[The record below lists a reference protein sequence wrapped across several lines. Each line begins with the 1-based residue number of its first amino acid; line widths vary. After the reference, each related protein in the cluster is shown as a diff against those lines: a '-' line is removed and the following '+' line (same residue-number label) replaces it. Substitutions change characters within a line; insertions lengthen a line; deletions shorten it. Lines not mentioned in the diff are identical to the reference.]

1 MKLHKR
7 PAFSRDAD
15 HESPRTGPRRIGED
29 DKPQKAPPE
38 QRVSRSLLWWIL
50 AAALLLIVAIVSR
63 HFDEFLRRTLET
75 KINQRLHGYSVT
87 LGGAHLSPFNF
98 SLTLR
103 DGVIRQQAHPDPPV
117 AAIPRL
123 TASVE
128 WKELLRFHLVA
139 NAVFDRPSVHVNLP
153 QLQEENKDEVDV
165 EDRGWQD
172 ALQAIYPLK
181 FNLIQ
186 VREGAIVY
194 VDKDPKRPFEI
205 THWNLSAENIRNV
218 RSAQGVYPSPVRTE
232 GVLFG
237 TGRGVLEGHMD
248 FLSKPYP
255 GIHAL
260 YKLEKV
266 PLERL
271 GMISSRANLEIEGGI
286 LDSNGEFEYGPKHRE
301 AHIEDVTIHKL
312 RLDYIHTAATAG
324 AEKERAAQAA
334 EVAQDDTPPMP
345 VKIDRFRL
353 NDSLVGVVNRN
364 ADDPYRLFV
373 SNADLTVTN
382 LSSGFKGGP
391 AVAKLTGK
399 FMGSGTARGSATF
412 REDNNGPDFDMAIAI
427 EGASL
432 PSMNDLLRSYG
443 KLDVVKGTFSV
454 YSEISIQNRQIKGYV
469 KPLIKD
475 VDVYDS
481 KQDKKKPVLKKIYE
495 KIAGGLSHILENQP
509 RDEVATVVDLSGT
522 LDDPNSSIWEV
533 VVRLVSNAFV
543 KAILP
548 GFDHEVEKAQK
559 D

>member
-1 MKLHKR
+1 MKLHKKEQDVQDEPAR
-7 PAFSRDAD
+7 P
-15 HESPRTGPRRIGED
+15 GPRRIGENEEPR
-29 DKPQKAPPE
+29 KGAPGQP
-38 QRVSRSLLWWIL
+38 VSRSLLWAIL
-50 AAALLLIVAIVSR
+50 AAALLLIFAIASQ
-63 HFDEFLRRTLET
+63 HFDEFLRRTLEA

-87 LGGAHLSPFNF
+87 LGGAHLSPFNL

-139 NAVFDRPSVHVNLP
+139 NAVFDRPRVHVNLP
-153 QLQEENKDEVDV
+153 QLREEDKDEMDV

-172 ALQAIYPLK
+172 ALQSIYPLK

-186 VREGAIVY
+186 VREGEIVY
-194 VDKDPKRPFEI
+194 VDEDPKRPFEI

-218 RSAQGVYPSPVRTE
+218 RSTTEVYPSPVRTE
-232 GVLFG
+232 GVIFE

-248 FLSKPYP
+248 FLSEPHP

-271 GMISSRANLEIEGGI
+271 GMFSSRANLELEGGV
-286 LDSNGEFEYGPKHRE
+286 LDSNGELEYGVKHQE
-301 AHIEDVTIHKL
+301 AHIEDVTIHGLK
-312 RLDYIHTAATAG
+312 LDYVHTAATAG

-334 EVAQDDTPPMP
+334 EAVQDDNAPMP

-353 NDSLVGVVNRN
+353 NDSVVGLVNRN

-373 SNADLTVTN
+373 SDADLTVTN
-382 LSSGFKGGP
+382 ISSGFKKGP

-399 FMGSGTARGSATF
+399 FMGSGTTRSSATF
-412 REDNNGPDFDMAIAI
+412 REDNNGPDFDLAVAI

-454 YSEISIQNRQIKGYV
+454 YSEVSIQNRRITGYV

-481 KQDKKKPVLKKIYE
+481 EQDKKKPVLKKIYE
-495 KIAGGLSHILENQP
+495 KIAGGLSHILENEP
-509 RDEVATVVDLSGT
+509 REEVATVVDLSGT
-522 LDDPNSSIWEV
+522 LDDPDSSAWEV

-548 GFDHEVEKAQK
+548 GFDREMEKARK

>member
-1 MKLHKR
+1 MKLHKKEQAVHDEPAR
-7 PAFSRDAD
+7 P
-15 HESPRTGPRRIGED
+15 GPRRIGESEEPR
-29 DKPQKAPPE
+29 KGAPQP
-38 QRVSRSLLWWIL
+38 VSRSLLWAIL
-50 AAALLLIVAIVSR
+50 AAALLLIIAIVSQ
-63 HFDEFLRRTLET
+63 HFDEFLRRTLEA

-87 LGGAHLSPFNF
+87 LGGAHLSPFNL

-139 NAVFDRPSVHVNLP
+139 NAVFDRPRVHVNLP
-153 QLQEENKDEVDV
+153 QLQEEDKDEMDV

-181 FNLIQ
+181 FNLIE
-186 VREGAIVY
+186 VKEGDIVY
-194 VDKDPKRPFEI
+194 VDEDPKRPLHI
-205 THWNLSAENIRNV
+205 SHWNLSAENIRNV
-218 RSAQGVYPSPVRTE
+218 RSTTEVYPSPVRTE
-232 GVLFG
+232 GVIFE

-248 FLSKPYP
+248 FLSEPHP

-271 GMISSRANLEIEGGI
+271 GMFSSRANLELEGGV
-286 LDSNGEFEYGPKHRE
+286 LDSNGEFEYGVKHQE
-301 AHIEDVTIHKL
+301 AHIEDVTIHGLK
-312 RLDYIHTAATAG
+312 LDYVHTAATAG
-324 AEKERAAQAA
+324 AEKKRAAQAA
-334 EVAQDDTPPMP
+334 EAVQDDNAPMP

-353 NDSLVGVVNRN
+353 DDSVVGWVNRD

-373 SNADLTVTN
+373 SDADLTVTN
-382 LSSGFKGGP
+382 ISSGFKKGP

-399 FMGSGTARGSATF
+399 FMGSGATRSSATF
-412 REDNNGPDFDMAIAI
+412 REDNNGPDFDLAVAI

-454 YSEISIQNRQIKGYV
+454 YSEVSIQNRRITGYV

-481 KQDKKKPVLKKIYE
+481 EQDKKKPVLKKIYE
-495 KIAGGLSHILENQP
+495 KIAGGLSHILENEP
-509 RDEVATVVDLSGT
+509 REEVATVVDLSGT
-522 LDDPNSSIWEV
+522 LDDPDSSAWEV

-548 GFDHEVEKAQK
+548 GFDREMEKAQK

>member
-1 MKLHKR
+1 MKLHKKEQDVQDEPAR
-7 PAFSRDAD
+7 P
-15 HESPRTGPRRIGED
+15 GPRRIGENEEPR
-29 DKPQKAPPE
+29 KGAPE
-38 QRVSRSLLWWIL
+38 QPVSRSLLWAIL
-50 AAALLLIVAIVSR
+50 AAALLLILAIVSQ
-63 HFDEFLRRTLET
+63 HFDEFLRRTLEA

-87 LGGAHLSPFNF
+87 LGGAHLSPFNL

-139 NAVFDRPSVHVNLP
+139 NAVFDRPRVHVNLP
-153 QLQEENKDEVDV
+153 QLREEDKDEMDV

-172 ALQAIYPLK
+172 ALQSIYPLK

-186 VREGAIVY
+186 VREGEIVY
-194 VDKDPKRPFEI
+194 VDEDPKRPFEI

-218 RSAQGVYPSPVRTE
+218 RSTTEVYPSPVRTE
-232 GVLFG
+232 GVIFE

-248 FLSKPYP
+248 FLSEPHP

-271 GMISSRANLEIEGGI
+271 GMFSSRANLELEGGV
-286 LDSNGEFEYGPKHRE
+286 LDSNGELEYGVKHQE
-301 AHIEDVTIHKL
+301 AHIEDVTIHGLK
-312 RLDYIHTAATAG
+312 LDYVHTAATAG

-334 EVAQDDTPPMP
+334 EAVQDDNAPMP

-353 NDSLVGVVNRN
+353 NDSVVGLVNRN

-373 SNADLTVTN
+373 SDADLTVTN
-382 LSSGFKGGP
+382 ISSGFKQGP

-399 FMGSGTARGSATF
+399 FMGSGTTRSSATF
-412 REDNNGPDFDMAIAI
+412 REDNNGPDFDLAVAI

-443 KLDVVKGTFSV
+443 KLDVVKGTFSI
-454 YSEISIQNRQIKGYV
+454 YSEVSIQNRRITGYV

-481 KQDKKKPVLKKIYE
+481 EQDKKKPVLKKIYE

-509 RDEVATVVDLSGT
+509 REEVATVVDLSGT
-522 LDDPNSSIWEV
+522 LDDPDSSAWEV

-548 GFDHEVEKAQK
+548 GFDREMEKARK

>member
-15 HESPRTGPRRIGED
+15 SGSVRTGPRRIGED
-29 DKPQKAPPE
+29 DKPRKTAPE
-38 QRVSRSLLWWIL
+38 QPVSRSLLWWIL
-50 AAALLLIVAIVSR
+50 AAALLLLIAIVSR
-63 HFDEFLRRTLET
+63 HFDELLRRTLEA
-75 KINQRLHGYSVT
+75 KINQRLTGYSVT

-98 SLTLR
+98 SLTLK
-103 DGVIRQQAHPDPPV
+103 DAVIRQEAHPDPAV

-128 WKELLRFHLVA
+128 WRELLRFHLVA

-194 VDKDPKRPFEI
+194 VDEDPKRPLEI
-205 THWNLSAENIRNV
+205 THWNLTAANIRNV
-218 RSAQGVYPSPVRTE
+218 RSEPGVYPSPVRTD

-237 TGRGVLEGHMD
+237 TGRGVIEGHMD
-248 FLSKPYP
+248 FLSKPHP

-271 GMISSRANLEIEGGI
+271 GMFSSRANLELEGGV
-286 LDSNGEFEYGPKHRE
+286 LDSNGEFEYGVKHRE
-301 AHIEDVTIHKL
+301 AHIENVTIHNLK
-312 RLDYIHTAATAG
+312 LDYVHTAATAG

-334 EVAQDDTPPMP
+334 EAVQDDTPPMP

-353 NDSLVGVVNRN
+353 NDSVVGLVNRN

-382 LSSGFKGGP
+382 LSSGFKQGP
-391 AVAKLTGK
+391 AVAKLTGA
-399 FMGSGTARGSATF
+399 FMGSGSANASATF
-412 REDNNGPDFDMAIAI
+412 REDNNGPDFDLAVAI

-443 KLDVVKGTFSV
+443 KLDVVEGTFSI
-454 YSEISIQNRQIKGYV
+454 YSEVSIHNRQITGYV

-481 KQDKKKPVLKKIYE
+481 QQDKKKPVLKKIYE

-522 LDDPNSSIWEV
+522 LDDPDSSLWEV

-548 GFDHEVEKAQK
+548 GFDREVEKAREG
-559 D
+559 

>member
-1 MKLHKR
+1 MKLHRK
-7 PAFSRDAD
+7 PAAERDVQD
-15 HESPRTGPRRIGED
+15 EPVQPGPRRIGED
-29 DKPQKAPPE
+29 TKTRREPPPVT
-38 QRVSRSLLWWIL
+38 QRTILWWVL
-50 AAALLLIVAIVSR
+50 AAALLLIVVIVSR
-63 HFDEFLRRTLET
+63 HFDEFLRRTLEA
-75 KINQRLHGYSVT
+75 KMNQRLTGYTVT
-87 LGGAHLSPFNF
+87 LGGAHLSPFNL

-128 WKELLRFHLVA
+128 WRELLNFHLVA
-139 NAVFDRPSVHVNLP
+139 NAMFDRPSVHVNLP

-172 ALQAIYPLK
+172 ALQSIYPLK

-186 VREGAIVY
+186 VREGQIVY
-194 VDKDPKRPFEI
+194 VDEDPKRPLEI
-205 THWNLSAENIRNV
+205 SHWNLTAANIRNV
-218 RSAQGVYPSPVRTE
+218 RSEPGVYPSPVRTD

-237 TGRGVLEGHMD
+237 TGRGVIEGHMD
-248 FLSKPYP
+248 FLSKPHP

-260 YKLEKV
+260 YRLEKV

-271 GMISSRANLEIEGGI
+271 GMFSSRANMEIEGGV
-286 LDSNGEFEYGPKHRE
+286 LDSNGEFEYGVKHQE
-301 AHIEDVTIHKL
+301 AHIKDVTVHSLK
-312 RLDYIHTAATAG
+312 LDYVHSAATAS

-334 EVAQDDTPPMP
+334 EAVQDDQAEMP
-345 VKIDRFRL
+345 VKIDRLRL
-353 NDSLVGVVNRN
+353 ADSVVAWVDRT
-364 ADDPYRLFV
+364 ADTPYRLFV
-373 SNADLTVTN
+373 SDADLTVTN
-382 LSSGFKGGP
+382 VSSGFKEGP
-391 AVAKLTGK
+391 AVAELTGA
-399 FMGSGTARGSATF
+399 FMGSGAAHAAATF
-412 REDNNGPDFDMAIAI
+412 REDNNGPDFDLAVEI

-432 PSMNDLLRSYG
+432 PAMNDLLRSYG
-443 KLDVVKGTFSV
+443 KLDVVKGTFSI
-454 YSEISIQNRQIKGYV
+454 YSEVSIHNRKITGYV

-481 KQDKKKPVLKKIYE
+481 KQDKEKPVLKKIYE

-509 RDEVATVVDLSGT
+509 RDEVATVVDLSGS
-522 LDDPNSSIWEV
+522 LDDPNSSVWEV

-559 D
+559 G

>member
-1 MKLHKR
+1 MKLHRR
-7 PAFSRDAD
+7 PAPERDTPD
-15 HESPRTGPRRIGED
+15 EPVRPGPRRIGED
-29 DKPQKAPPE
+29 TKTRREPPPVT
-38 QRVSRSLLWWIL
+38 QRTILWWVL
-50 AAALLLIVAIVSR
+50 AAALLLIAAIVSR
-63 HFDEFLRRTLET
+63 HFDEFLRRTLEA
-75 KINQRLHGYSVT
+75 KINQRLTGYTVT
-87 LGGAHLSPFNF
+87 LGGAHLSPFNL

-139 NAVFDRPSVHVNLP
+139 NAMFDRPSVHVNLP
-153 QLQEENKDEVDV
+153 QLREEDKDEMDV

-172 ALQAIYPLK
+172 ALQSIYPLK

-186 VREGAIVY
+186 VREGQIVY
-194 VDKDPKRPFEI
+194 VDEDPKRPLEI
-205 THWNLSAENIRNV
+205 TRWNLTAANIRNV
-218 RSAQGVYPSPVRTE
+218 RSEPGVYPSPVRTD

-237 TGRGVLEGHMD
+237 TGRGVIEGHMD
-248 FLSKPYP
+248 FLSKPHP

-271 GMISSRANLEIEGGI
+271 GMFSSRANMELEGGV
-286 LDSNGEFEYGPKHRE
+286 LDSNGEFEYGVKHQE
-301 AHIEDVTIHKL
+301 AHIEDVTVHGLK
-312 RLDYIHTAATAG
+312 LDYVHSAATAS
-324 AEKERAAQAA
+324 AEKERAAEAA
-334 EVAQDDTPPMP
+334 EAVQDDTPTMP
-345 VKIDRFRL
+345 VKIDRLRL
-353 NDSLVGVVNRN
+353 ADSLVGWVNRA
-364 ADDPYRLFV
+364 ADKPYRLFV
-373 SNADLTVTN
+373 SDADLSVTN
-382 LSSGFKGGP
+382 ISSGFKEGP
-391 AVAKLTGK
+391 AVAELKGA
-399 FMGSGTARGSATF
+399 FMGSGAAHAAATF
-412 REDNNGPDFDMAIAI
+412 REDNNGPDFDLAVEI

-432 PSMNDLLRSYG
+432 PAMNDLLRSYG
-443 KLDVVKGTFSV
+443 KLDVVKGTFSI
-454 YSEISIQNRQIKGYV
+454 YSEVSIHNRKITGYV

-481 KQDKKKPVLKKIYE
+481 KQDKKKPILKKIYE

-522 LDDPNSSIWEV
+522 LDDPDSSVWEV

-559 D
+559 G

>member
-7 PAFSRDAD
+7 PAFSRDVD
-15 HESPRTGPRRIGED
+15 NESARTGPRRIGED
-29 DKPQKAPPE
+29 DKPRKAPPE
-38 QRVSRSLLWWIL
+38 QPVSRSLLWWIL
-50 AAALLLIVAIVSR
+50 AAALLLIIAIASR
-63 HFDEFLRRTLET
+63 HFDEFLRRTLEA
-75 KINQRLHGYSVT
+75 KINQRLTGYSVT

-103 DGVIRQQAHPDPPV
+103 DAVIRQQAHPDPPV

-128 WKELLRFHLVA
+128 WRELLHFHLVA
-139 NAVFDRPSVHVNLP
+139 NAVFDRPKINLNLP
-153 QLQEENKDEVDV
+153 QLQEENRDEVEV

-172 ALQAIYPLK
+172 ALQSIYPLK
-181 FNLIQ
+181 FNLIE

-194 VDKDPKRPFEI
+194 VDEDPKRPLEI
-205 THWNLSAENIRNV
+205 THWNLAAENIRNV
-218 RSAQGVYPSPVRTE
+218 RSAPGVYPSPVRTE

-237 TGRGVLEGHMD
+237 TGRGILEGHAN
-248 FLSKPYP
+248 FLSEPYP

-271 GMISSRANLEIEGGI
+271 GMISSRANLELEGGV

-301 AHIEDVTIHKL
+301 AHIEDVTIHGLK
-312 RLDYIHTAATAG
+312 LDYVHTAATAG

-334 EVAQDDTPPMP
+334 EVAQDDNAPMP

-353 NDSLVGVVNRN
+353 NDSVVGWVNRD

-373 SNADLTVTN
+373 SDADLTVTN
-382 LSSGFKGGP
+382 VSSGFKEGP
-391 AVAKLTGK
+391 AVAKLTGA
-399 FMGSGTARGSATF
+399 FMGSGAARASATF
-412 REDNNGPDFDMAIAI
+412 REDNNGPDFDLAVAIK
-427 EGASL
+427 GASL

-443 KLDVVKGTFSV
+443 KLDVVEGTFSV
-454 YSEISIQNRQIKGYV
+454 YSEVSIHNRQITGYV

-481 KQDKKKPVLKKIYE
+481 EQDEDKPVLKKIYE
-495 KIAGGLSHILENQP
+495 KIAGGLSHILENEP
-509 RDEVATVVDLSGT
+509 REEVATVVDLSGT
-522 LDDPNSSIWEV
+522 LDDPDSSIWEV

-559 D
+559 G

>member
-7 PAFSRDAD
+7 PAFSRDVD
-15 HESPRTGPRRIGED
+15 SEPVRTGPRRIGED
-29 DKPQKAPPE
+29 DKPRKAPE
-38 QRVSRSLLWWIL
+38 QPVSRSLLWWIL
-50 AAALLLIVAIVSR
+50 AAALLLLIAIASR
-63 HFDEFLRRTLET
+63 HFDEFLRRTLEA
-75 KINQRLHGYSVT
+75 KINQRLTGYSVT

-103 DGVIRQQAHPDPPV
+103 DAIIRQEAHPDPPV

-128 WKELLRFHLVA
+128 WRELLRFHLVA
-139 NAVFDRPSVHVNLP
+139 NAEFDRPRINVNLP
-153 QLQEENKDEVDV
+153 QLRNENRDEVDV

-186 VREGAIVY
+186 VREGSIVY
-194 VDKDPKRPFEI
+194 VDEDPKRPLEI
-205 THWNLSAENIRNV
+205 THWNLTAANIRNI
-218 RSAQGVYPSPVRTE
+218 RSAPGVYPSPVRTE

-237 TGRGVLEGHMD
+237 TGRGILEGHAD

-271 GMISSRANLEIEGGI
+271 GMISSRANLELEGGV
-286 LDSNGEFEYGPKHRE
+286 LDSNGELEYGPKHRE
-301 AHIEDVTIHKL
+301 AHIEDVTIHSLK
-312 RLDYIHTAATAG
+312 LDYVHTAATAG

-353 NDSLVGVVNRN
+353 NDSVVGVVNRN

-373 SNADLTVTN
+373 SGADLTVTN
-382 LSSGFKGGP
+382 LSSGFKEGP
-391 AVAKLTGK
+391 AVAKLTGA
-399 FMGSGTARGSATF
+399 FMGSGSANASATF
-412 REDNNGPDFDMAIAI
+412 REDNNGPDFDLAVAI

-454 YSEISIQNRQIKGYV
+454 YSEISIHNRQIEGYV

-481 KQDKKKPVLKKIYE
+481 EQDKKKPVLKRLYE

-522 LDDPNSSIWEV
+522 LDDPDSSTWDVI
-533 VVRLVSNAFV
+533 VRLVSNAFV

-548 GFDHEVEKAQK
+548 GFDREVERAREG
-559 D
+559 